1 MTDLRNAK
9 SRLVGDVTVCLVK
22 GDSVVASARRSV
34 APLIELCENG
44 SSYVG
49 YSAAD
54 KIVGKAA
61 ALLYVY
67 MGIKAVYAD
76 VLSVAAENVLRD
88 NGIAYEY
95 GEKVY
100 YIINRKGDGPCPME
114 HAVAN
119 ISSPQEALEAVKQK
133 LKSLAGK

>member
-1 MTDLRNAK
+1 MTDLQNAK
-9 SRLVGDVTVCLVK
+9 SRLIGDVTVCLAK
-22 GDSVVASARRSV
+22 DDSVITSARRGF
-34 APLIELCENG
+34 APLIELCENEN
-44 SSYVG
+44 SYVG

-67 MGIKAVYAD
+67 MGIKAVYAEM
-76 VLSVAAENVLRD
+76 LSVAAENVLRD

-95 GEKVY
+95 GEKVDR
-100 YIINRKGDGPCPME
+100 IINRKGDGPCPME

-133 LKSLAGK
+133 LKSLTRK